1 MAPKRAQD
9 AESPNTPDMNP
20 VKRPKAS
27 RACATCRKTKSRCE
41 LLDVAPGPNGRLQ
54 CHRCKVL
61 DIECSF
67 HNSDIIIVARHNEAS
82 TSGHTGPNT
91 QGQQQPT
98 PSSPST
104 EQFGVQKDFTS
115 NNEFELPEEGA
126 DVSDAETYV
135 LGPWRV
141 LGIADDAYWTREPIL
156 AVRGIL
162 PPLPTRE
169 PNGLINH
176 QDESLTSI
184 LSHGRIRYLIDI
196 FETRY
201 RPWMSLPP
209 ANVNDTA
216 LDLVRC
222 TIAARHLD
230 STTRSKVAPRLQ
242 ALVESS
248 LLQPGY
254 PHTNTIEF
262 MEALLI
268 LALWTPICGSGYAI
282 ERDSR
287 LLASSA
293 MQIAI
298 SLGLNQYDNIQVLQ
312 QRKPDTPNDPDPEVV
327 RKTRLWCAA
336 SNIEHMLLVGAG
348 RDPQSRRTPEERR
361 ADFTASYLT
370 LDPRDIRLGLS
381 RRLFDLA
388 DIGSSVCWG
397 PSRTEQEHATKEIN
411 DLIASFN
418 WLYRLITPLPVV
430 FQLDAFYFSMLE
442 VSYHVYKMKTLY
454 RNLYGLK
461 SVFDRPYKEWLRLE
475 LNGLPIAAVWGRE
488 MVALSEAAIVSLLSR
503 LDVASLSTAPD
514 PYFLLI
520 TYAGLTLLITKI
532 AVYHIGFPSLVGHG
546 DALLDMTMEKL
557 QQAALSP
564 DHMAARCV
572 ITLREAVATWDRK
585 REEGLAAK
593 QCMNSAFQD
602 KPMDCSVP
610 VSEQVTQVSGNGTS
624 SEPFSASDPLV
635 SMFEPFFGVSLV
647 DEMDPGLFLDPQ
659 FWNSFINNRTD
670 PPADP

>member
-9 AESPNTPDMNP
+9 AESSNTPEANTM
-20 VKRPKAS
+20 KRPKAS

-41 LLDVAPGPNGRLQ
+41 LLGVAPGVNGRLQ

-82 TSGHTGPNT
+82 TSGHGGPNT
-91 QGQQQPT
+91 PGQQQST
-98 PSSPST
+98 RSSPST

-115 NNEFELPEEGA
+115 NNEVELPDEGA
-126 DVSDAETYV
+126 DVLDAETYV

-141 LGIADDAYWTREPIL
+141 LGIADDAYWTRQPIL
-156 AVRGIL
+156 AIRGIL
-162 PPLPTRE
+162 PPLPAHE
-169 PNGLINH
+169 PNGSINYV
-176 QDESLTSI
+176 DDSLPSV

-209 ANVNDTA
+209 ANVSDTA

-222 TIAARHLD
+222 TVAARHLD
-230 STTRSKVAPRLQ
+230 SKTRSDVAPRLQ
-242 ALVESS
+242 ALVEST

-254 PHTNTIEF
+254 PHTKTVEF
-262 MEALLI
+262 IEALLI
-268 LALWTPICGSGYAI
+268 LALWTPVCGHGYAI

-298 SLGLNQYDNIQVLQ
+298 SLGLDQYDNIQVLQ
-312 QRKPDTPNDPDPEVV
+312 QSKADTDGPDPEVV

-370 LDPRDIRLGLS
+370 LDPRDIRLGIS
-381 RRLFDLA
+381 RRLFDLT
-388 DIGSSVCWG
+388 DVGSSVCWG
-397 PSRTEQEHATKEIN
+397 PSRAEQEYASKEIN

-418 WLYRLITPLPVV
+418 WLHRLITPLPLV

-488 MVALSEAAIVSLLSR
+488 MVALSEAAIVSLLSHI
-503 LDVASLSTAPD
+503 DTASLSTAPD

-520 TYAGLTLLITKI
+520 TYAGLSLLSTKI

-546 DALLDMTMEKL
+546 DALLDMAMERL
-557 QQAALSP
+557 QQAALSS
-564 DHMAARCV
+564 DHMPARCA
-572 ITLREAVATWDRK
+572 TALREAVATWDRK

-593 QCMNSAFQD
+593 QSVNGVSQD
-602 KPMDCSVP
+602 KPMEVP
-610 VSEQVTQVSGNGTS
+610 AFEQGAQAPGQGTS
-624 SEPFSASDPLV
+624 SEPYPAIDPLV
-635 SMFEPFFGVSLV
+635 SMFDPFFGVPMV
-647 DEMDPGLFLDPQ
+647 DEVDHSLFDHQ
-659 FWNSFINNRTD
+659 FWNFFVNNRTD
-670 PPADP
+670 PPTQP